1 MKDSL
6 LEEDI
11 RQIKIS
17 FEKYLEI
24 NDRKQNLKDEE
35 KAVKEEVKNVI
46 DGTLRDAGKML
57 KIMKE
62 KYDNGTSA
70 TDEISSLAKI
80 RIKSTIYR
88 RLFD

>member
-24 NDRKQNLKDEE
+24 NDRKQ
-35 KAVKEEVKNVI
+35 I
-46 DGTLRDAGKML
+46 
-57 KIMKE
+57 
-62 KYDNGTSA
+62 
-70 TDEISSLAKI
+70 
-80 RIKSTIYR
+80 
-88 RLFD
+88 F

>member
-35 KAVKEEVKNVI
+35 KTVKEEVKNVI

-70 TDEISSLAKI
+70 TDEISSLVDQVQG
-80 RIKSTIYR
+80 RI
-88 RLFD
+88 

>member
-17 FEKYLEI
+17 FKNYLEI
-24 NDRKQNLKDEE
+24 NERKTNLKDVG

-57 KIMKE
+57 EIMKE

-70 TDEISSLAKI
+70 TDEISSLVDQVQG
-80 RIKSTIYR
+80 RS
-88 RLFD
+88 

>member
-62 KYDNGTSA
+62 KYDNGTSE
-70 TDEISSLAKI
+70 TDEISSLVDQVQG
-80 RIKSTIYR
+80 RS
-88 RLFD
+88 

>member
-1 MKDSL
+1 MKYIL

-70 TDEISSLAKI
+70 TDEISSLVDQVQG
-80 RIKSTIYR
+80 RS
-88 RLFD
+88 

>member
-6 LEEDI
+6 LEDDI

-35 KAVKEEVKNVI
+35 KAVEEEVKNVI

-70 TDEISSLAKI
+70 TDEISSLVDQVQG
-80 RIKSTIYR
+80 RS
-88 RLFD
+88 

>member
-1 MKDSL
+1 MKDRL

-70 TDEISSLAKI
+70 TDEISSLVDQVQG
-80 RIKSTIYR
+80 RS
-88 RLFD
+88 

>member
-6 LEEDI
+6 LEEEI

-70 TDEISSLAKI
+70 TDEISSLVDQVQG
-80 RIKSTIYR
+80 RS
-88 RLFD
+88 

>member
-6 LEEDI
+6 LDEDI

-17 FEKYLEI
+17 SEKYLEI
-24 NDRKQNLKDEE
+24 HDRKQNLKDEE

-70 TDEISSLAKI
+70 TDEISSLVDQVQG
-80 RIKSTIYR
+80 RS
-88 RLFD
+88 

>member
-35 KAVKEEVKNVI
+35 KVVKEEVKNVI

-70 TDEISSLAKI
+70 TDEISSLVDQVQG
-80 RIKSTIYR
+80 RS
-88 RLFD
+88 

>member
-46 DGTLRDAGKML
+46 DGTIRDAGKML

-70 TDEISSLAKI
+70 TDEISSLVDQVQG
-80 RIKSTIYR
+80 RS
-88 RLFD
+88 

>member
-6 LEEDI
+6 FEEDI

-70 TDEISSLAKI
+70 TDEISSLVDQVQG
-80 RIKSTIYR
+80 RS
-88 RLFD
+88 

>member
-1 MKDSL
+1 MKNSL
-6 LEEDI
+6 FEEDI

-70 TDEISSLAKI
+70 TDEISSLVDQVQG
-80 RIKSTIYR
+80 RS
-88 RLFD
+88 

>member
-35 KAVKEEVKNVI
+35 KAVKEEVKSVI

-70 TDEISSLAKI
+70 TDEISSLVDQVQG
-80 RIKSTIYR
+80 RS
-88 RLFD
+88 

>member
-35 KAVKEEVKNVI
+35 KAVKEEVKNII

-70 TDEISSLAKI
+70 TDEISSLVDQVQG
-80 RIKSTIYR
+80 RS
-88 RLFD
+88 

>member
-46 DGTLRDAGKML
+46 DGTLREAGKML

-70 TDEISSLAKI
+70 TDEISSLVDQVQG
-80 RIKSTIYR
+80 RS
-88 RLFD
+88 

>member
-70 TDEISSLAKI
+70 TDEISSLVDQI
-80 RIKSTIYR
+80 QG
-88 RLFD
+88 RL

>member
-70 TDEISSLAKI
+70 ADEISSLVDQVQG
-80 RIKSTIYR
+80 RS
-88 RLFD
+88 

>member
-6 LEEDI
+6 LEEYI

-70 TDEISSLAKI
+70 TDEISSLVDQVQG
-80 RIKSTIYR
+80 RS
-88 RLFD
+88 

>member
-70 TDEISSLAKI
+70 TDEISSLVDQVQG
-80 RIKSTIYR
+80 RS
-88 RLFD
+88 

>member
-11 RQIKIS
+11 RQIKVS

-70 TDEISSLAKI
+70 TDEISSLVDQVQG
-80 RIKSTIYR
+80 RS
-88 RLFD
+88 

>member
-70 TDEISSLAKI
+70 TDEISSLVEQVQG
-80 RIKSTIYR
+80 RS
-88 RLFD
+88 

>member
-70 TDEISSLAKI
+70 TDEISSLVDQVQV
-80 RIKSTIYR
+80 RS
-88 RLFD
+88 

>member
-62 KYDNGTSA
+62 KYDNGTSV
-70 TDEISSLAKI
+70 TDEISSLVDQVQG
-80 RIKSTIYR
+80 RS
-88 RLFD
+88 

>member
-6 LEEDI
+6 LAEPI

-70 TDEISSLAKI
+70 TDEISSLVDQVQG
-80 RIKSTIYR
+80 RS
-88 RLFD
+88 

>member
-35 KAVKEEVKNVI
+35 KAVKEEVKNVVTTSEQRRQKLYS
-46 DGTLRDAGKML
+46 DTQDVPN
-57 KIMKE
+57 E
-62 KYDNGTSA
+62 KQFVSFQ
-70 TDEISSLAKI
+70 L
-80 RIKSTIYR
+80 
-88 RLFD
+88 

>member
-62 KYDNGTSA
+62 KYNNGTSA
-70 TDEISSLAKI
+70 TDEISSLVDQVQG
-80 RIKSTIYR
+80 RS
-88 RLFD
+88 

>member
-35 KAVKEEVKNVI
+35 KTVKEEVKNVI

-70 TDEISSLAKI
+70 TDEISSLVDQVQG
-80 RIKSTIYR
+80 RS
-88 RLFD
+88 

>member
-46 DGTLRDAGKML
+46 DETLRDAGKML

-70 TDEISSLAKI
+70 TDEISSLVDQVQG
-80 RIKSTIYR
+80 RS
-88 RLFD
+88 

>member
-35 KAVKEEVKNVI
+35 KDVKEEVKNVI

-70 TDEISSLAKI
+70 TDEISSLVDQVQG
-80 RIKSTIYR
+80 RS
-88 RLFD
+88 

>member
-35 KAVKEEVKNVI
+35 NAVKEEVKHVI

-70 TDEISSLAKI
+70 TDEISSLVDQVQG
-80 RIKSTIYR
+80 
-88 RLFD
+88 RL

>member
-1 MKDSL
+1 M
-6 LEEDI
+6 
-11 RQIKIS
+11 
-17 FEKYLEI
+17 EI

-70 TDEISSLAKI
+70 TDEISSLVDQVQG
-80 RIKSTIYR
+80 RS
-88 RLFD
+88 

>member
-1 MKDSL
+1 MKYSL

-70 TDEISSLAKI
+70 TDEISSLVDQVQG
-80 RIKSTIYR
+80 RS
-88 RLFD
+88 

>member
-70 TDEISSLAKI
+70 TDEISSLVDQVQG
-80 RIKSTIYR
+80 
-88 RLFD
+88 RL

>member
-70 TDEISSLAKI
+70 TDEISSLVDQVQG
-80 RIKSTIYR
+80 RI
-88 RLFD
+88 

>member
-35 KAVKEEVKNVI
+35 KAIKEEVKNVI

-70 TDEISSLAKI
+70 TDEISSLVDQVQG
-80 RIKSTIYR
+80 RS
-88 RLFD
+88 